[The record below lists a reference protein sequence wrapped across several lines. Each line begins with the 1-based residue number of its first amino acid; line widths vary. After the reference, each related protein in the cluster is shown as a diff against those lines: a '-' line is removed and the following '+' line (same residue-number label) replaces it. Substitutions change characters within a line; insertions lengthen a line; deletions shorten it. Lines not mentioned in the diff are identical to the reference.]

1 MENIKVLIVKVLQ
14 KERTYIIDTLSNVE
28 YIKIVGE
35 ADSIEET
42 FKKLDEKHAD
52 VILIGAE
59 VSGDGYKV
67 AEKVNI
73 EYPEVA
79 VIIIEE
85 NFAEDTIHKALFAGA
100 KDVLVYPFTPTKL
113 VDTIYRSHE
122 LLKKKSVIHRENALK
137 VKKQSSLGKVITIF
151 STKGGVGKTFIA
163 TNLAIALKKE
173 TGKRTVL
180 VDLDLDFGNAA
191 LALNIMPKFTLSD
204 VVDDIKNIDQDLIES
219 YLLLH
224 ESGINILPA
233 NAKPQITEFINAE
246 HIQVILRALQKIFDY
261 IIIDMPARFYEPVNP
276 AFVIADNLFIVTTP
290 EVTSIRNIKSA
301 LNTLKDLNYPKSKI
315 RIILNR
321 ADSRGLIKAK
331 DVETTLNQ
339 DIYGS
344 INFDYKTAITSL
356 NEGIPVVEKNIKNG
370 MGKEFMNLAKKII
383 QDWETFY

>member
-14 KERTYIIDTLSNVE
+14 KERTSIIDTLSNVE

-67 AEKVNI
+67 AERVNI

-383 QDWETFY
+383 QD